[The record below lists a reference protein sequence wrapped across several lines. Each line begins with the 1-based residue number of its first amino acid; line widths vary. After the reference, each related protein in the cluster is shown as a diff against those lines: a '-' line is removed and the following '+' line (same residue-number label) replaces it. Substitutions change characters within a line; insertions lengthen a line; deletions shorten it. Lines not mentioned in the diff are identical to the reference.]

1 MSDPDQ
7 LDPTPE
13 HTPEHTRE
21 HTSEQDAAG
30 VRSASG
36 ARGEGGRRRR
46 PKGAGGRGSPPDAG
60 RPSGRR
66 VARERALGLL
76 YEAETKGRPI
86 SEVLAALPSP
96 PDTYARQLVEGVEA
110 HGARLDELIS
120 RNAHG
125 WRLERMALI
134 DLCVTRM
141 AVFELTSRP
150 DVPTAAVLSE
160 AVELAKRFSTDNSG
174 RFVNGLLAAIATEV
188 RPGVDPTLPV
198 PMDLVA
204 DRSGSS
210 DPLPEATDQTVGP
223 SAEEFPSDEP
233 DGRPDSE

>member
-1 MSDPDQ
+1 MTDPEQPVADSPDQ
-7 LDPTPE
+7 PE
-13 HTPEHTRE
+13 APVP
-21 HTSEQDAAG
+21 G
-30 VRSASG
+30 V
-36 ARGEGGRRRR
+36 ARAPGTRRRR
-46 PKGAGGRGSPPDAG
+46 PKGAGAGRATPQEDG

-86 SEVLAALPSP
+86 SEVLAALPAP

-141 AVFELTSRP
+141 ATFELTSRP

-188 RPGVDPTLPV
+188 RPGVDPTVAVAGDRDALHGPPSENPPVRQAPDDGAAGHLP
-198 PMDLVA
+198 
-204 DRSGSS
+204 
-210 DPLPEATDQTVGP
+210 P
-223 SAEEFPSDEP
+223 S
-233 DGRPDSE
+233 